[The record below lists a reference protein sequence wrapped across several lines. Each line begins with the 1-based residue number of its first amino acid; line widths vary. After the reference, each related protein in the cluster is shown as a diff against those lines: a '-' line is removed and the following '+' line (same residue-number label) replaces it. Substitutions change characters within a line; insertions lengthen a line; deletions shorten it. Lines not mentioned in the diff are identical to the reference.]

1 MSFWEVCVCGR
12 PKATWTV
19 AALDVFGGNPVF
31 LACPLLGLDESRAHG
46 GDRAGRAHERG
57 EGNAQGAW
65 FSPAGLLPSEPTAP
79 QAPDPG
85 PGSGPLW
92 AAGTATQHGIC
103 RRPSPSPSTHSCY
116 IGRGAGSC
124 PPSVHPILSAFRG
137 LSLQLS
143 PDSPG
148 LVDAVA
154 WQPGVPPSP
163 CTAGAGLPLGREG
176 HRQSQDPGAWRAP
189 TSDGRNP
196 CSRPGEVTAS
206 FSSPGALSFL
216 SGSPKR
222 TLLGAVVPASRLEK
236 SLGSGFGGRGRSNET
251 FLSDTRSPLLDPK
264 GLSPP
269 LSFTGKGNWGRAQED
284 TYPLPGQ
291 VWSLRGPARPEPGF
305 PEL

>member
-1 MSFWEVCVCGR
+1 MTAEPTEVIGRGGPTREETGTPRAPGSALQDSF
-12 PKATWTV
+12 
-19 AALDVFGGNPVF
+19 
-31 LACPLLGLDESRAHG
+31 
-46 GDRAGRAHERG
+46 
-57 EGNAQGAW
+57 
-65 FSPAGLLPSEPTAP
+65 LPSPQHLRPRTLGQVLAHCGP
-79 QAPDPG
+79 QAEPHNV
-85 PGSGPLW
+85 
-92 AAGTATQHGIC
+92 AFAGGHH
-103 RRPSPSPSTHSCY
+103 PPPTHSCY

-196 CSRPGEVTAS
+196 CSRPEEVTAS

-222 TLLGAVVPASRLEK
+222 TPLGAVVPASRLEK
-236 SLGSGFGGRGRSNET
+236 SLGTGLGGRGRSNET

-264 GLSPP
+264 GLSLP